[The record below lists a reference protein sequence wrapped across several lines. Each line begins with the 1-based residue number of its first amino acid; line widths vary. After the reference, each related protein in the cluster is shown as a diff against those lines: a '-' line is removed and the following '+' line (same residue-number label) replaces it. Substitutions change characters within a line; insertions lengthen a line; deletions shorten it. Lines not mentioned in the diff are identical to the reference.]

1 MKTEQVVEHIQ
12 QIWAENPL
20 PVGTAELAVSTIEGI
35 KQQLAAGSESV
46 HYLISENGQLHIK
59 LIKVD
64 K

>member
-20 PVGTAELAVSTIEGI
+20 PAGTAELAISTIEGI
-35 KQQLAAGSESV
+35 RQQMDFGSKLV
-46 HYLISENGQLHIK
+46 HYLTSENGQLHIK

-64 K
+64 E